1 MTAKFTSEFLG
12 TQNKAQLRD
21 LCRDNGISYNGLNVD
36 GMRVALAVVEDGPRT
51 MTETE
56 EREAADEVTEVTADT
71 VVSQEL
77 RDAPAPVEP
86 PVAVV
91 PATLPPV
98 APAAAPKAPKERKIQ
113 ANRPERNGVKR
124 PSEGTICAQIWAHC
138 DKVLDE
144 TGAHISAKDLRA
156 ALPALDDT
164 TKTVQYY
171 RWRKFNGIG
180 K

>member
-1 MTAKFTSEFLG
+1 MTIKFTSEFLG

-36 GMRVALAVVEDGPRT
+36 GMRVALALVEDQPAQP
-51 MTETE
+51 
-56 EREAADEVTEVTADT
+56 EAPATEVTADT
-71 VVSQEL
+71 VVPQEL
-77 RDAPAPVEP
+77 RDAPAPVEA

-91 PATLPPV
+91 PAVLPPV
-98 APAAAPKAPKERKIQ
+98 APAAPAKAPKERKIQ

-144 TGAHISAKDLRA
+144 TGAHIAAKDLRA

>member
-1 MTAKFTSEFLG
+1 MIKYSSEFLG

-36 GMRVALAVVEDGPRT
+36 GMRVALAIVEVGEQVAEVVQPTD
-51 MTETE
+51 
-56 EREAADEVTEVTADT
+56 
-71 VVSQEL
+71 VVPTEL
-77 RDAPAPVEP
+77 RDAPAPVEA
-86 PVAVV
+86 PVVV
-91 PATLPPV
+91 APAELPPV
-98 APAAAPKAPKERKIQ
+98 APAAPKAAKERKIQ

-144 TGAHISAKDLRA
+144 TGTHIAAQALRE
-156 ALPALDDT
+156 ALPALDGT